1 MKHVSCRWRR
11 ILELLLSLS
20 IHGAIMLLGVASSL
34 ANRSTVKNRAHSEG
48 GCILGIPNW
57 VIYTYQIYHITHDQ
71 LSIWMHIWFHSFTAQ
86 CHLNLHFSCVL
97 VELDHFTAS
106 TTLSDSQKTRLV
118 ALSVGRATEFRP
130 FLEEIPSK
138 LPYFGLPSSFPALC
152 LGKV

>member
-1 MKHVSCRWRR
+1 MAKDS
-11 ILELLLSLS
+11 
-20 IHGAIMLLGVASSL
+20 GVASLLVNSWCHHAARCGFKFGRTL
-34 ANRSTVKNRAHSEG
+34 MAAAYWEFQMGH
-48 GCILGIPNW
+48 L
-57 VIYTYQIYHITHDQ
+57 YLLTYDQ

>member
-1 MKHVSCRWRR
+1 MAKDS
-11 ILELLLSLS
+11 
-20 IHGAIMLLGVASSL
+20 GVASLLVNSWCHH
-34 ANRSTVKNRAHSEG
+34 AARCGFKFGESEPVNRAHSERLHIG
-48 GCILGIPNW
+48 NSKW
-57 VIYTYQIYHITHDQ
+57 VIYTYHITYDQ